1 MLGIDCEWYFQD
13 SLIFYESLFSR
24 KVQEAI
30 YRLQEARLM
39 KNTPKIGLFSKM
51 HLTGPKIITRTLAPT
66 KLVLVQLSDYPLPH
80 LGLCKNG
87 FGKNQTE
94 MVFWIDLISLVFNP
108 NLQLV
113 CNLVRNRTG
122 FKKSILNWF

>member
-94 MVFWIDLISLVFNP
+94 MVF
-108 NLQLV
+108 
-113 CNLVRNRTG
+113 
-122 FKKSILNWF
+122 